1 MVPATCGS
9 TPPVPPPSYQ
19 RAVAKQPSALH
30 LTALTVVQALHLLTL
45 CRLAVRAA
53 HRRCPPPLPAGPG
66 GRPRTYA
73 EESLLLIALLRTL
86 WRLSYQDMHD
96 WLVAWPA
103 LAEACGLP
111 SGQDGGP
118 RVPSPSQQWKRA
130 AQAGAPPCEMLF
142 VLAVREALR
151 TRLIRARDV
160 IIDSAPILAWRRRDP
175 DAASGHAPAHH
186 PTPYLRGYRAHTL
199 LCRGS
204 GLPLFYIVA
213 PANYHDGP
221 FARPLLTWAVR
232 LLAIRPRVVRLDAGY
247 WGTALVQWIHVVLG
261 AVAVVPWNPKNTK
274 NRDCLPPT
282 WTLADLGK
290 RSGIE
295 RFFGRVF
302 RFFGLQR
309 PPACG
314 WTAVVQRVA
323 LTYTATLVVA
333 LAAQQAGRTDLIRA
347 PKRVLAHLWEGPMG

>member
-1 MVPATCGS
+1 MT
-9 TPPVPPPSYQ
+9 
-19 RAVAKQPSALH
+19 
-30 LTALTVVQALHLLTL
+30 LHLLAL

-66 GRPRTYA
+66 GAPRVYA

-111 SGQDGGP
+111 RDRRGHL
-118 RVPSPSQQWKRA
+118 RVPSASQQWKRA
-130 AQAGAPPCEMLF
+130 AAAGAPPFEMLF
-142 VLAVREALR
+142 VLTVREALR
-151 TRLIRARDV
+151 ARLVGARDL

-213 PANYHDGP
+213 PANYHDAP
-221 FARPLLTWAVR
+221 FARPLLTWALR
-232 LLAIRPRVVRLDAGY
+232 LYALRPRVVRLDAGY
-247 WGTALVQWIHVVLG
+247 WGPTLIQWIHATLG

-274 NRDCLPPT
+274 NRDRLPPT
-282 WTLADLGK
+282 WTLAELGK
-290 RSGIE
+290 RGGIE

-309 PPACG
+309 PPLCG

-323 LTYTATLVVA
+323 LSYTATLVVA
-333 LAAQQAGRTDLIRA
+333 LAAQQAGRPDLIRA
-347 PKRVLAHLWEGPMG
+347 PKRVLAHLWEGQL